1 MAISFPSA
9 AVAAGQNSIPL
20 PAHQAG
26 DLIFIFGFRQAAAP
40 PSVPVAGDTVPT
52 FVTIDAGNGPY
63 NALVTAYA
71 IATSD
76 SHTSGTWTNAS
87 AMCAFVVRGAKTSS
101 PIGGHGVGGTG
112 FGANQAYSP
121 AVTLSKNDGS
131 SAIIHVIGL
140 GDSANTAISAGVGG
154 VTAGFT
160 QQVVGQYGGSNRAV
174 VLGTKNV
181 TTSDGTMG
189 VGGGGPYFLGAT
201 VEILAGD
208 VSTSNF
214 FAMF

>member
-9 AVAAGQNSIPL
+9 AVATDQNSITL
-20 PAHQAG
+20 PAHQPG
-26 DLIFIFGFRQAAAP
+26 DLIFIFAFRQAAAP
-40 PSVPVAGDTVPT
+40 PSVPAAGGTVPT

-76 SHTSGTWTNAS
+76 SHTSGTWTNAA
-87 AMCAFVVRGAKTSS
+87 AMCAFVIRGAKTIG
-101 PIGGHGVGGTG
+101 PIGGHGIGGTG
-112 FGANQAYSP
+112 FGANQASSP

-131 SAIIHVIGL
+131 SAVIHVIGL
-140 GDSANTAISAGVGG
+140 GDSANTAFSAGVGG
-154 VTAGFT
+154 VSAGFT

-181 TTSDGTMG
+181 TTSDSVMG

-201 VEILAGD
+201 VEILAAD
-208 VSTSNF
+208 VSTTGF